1 VNPLTDITCVRQV
14 SRRQGN
20 TRVSVDEMQGQ
31 RSGLKVGFSPGS
43 PKKSES
49 PLAHGSGDES
59 LNPYFPSKEGVKQ
72 QGILNRTLNTLNL
85 FKVRQASLAESKQ
98 AFGYDSDETSV
109 T

>member
-1 VNPLTDITCVRQV
+1 
-14 SRRQGN
+14 
-20 TRVSVDEMQGQ
+20 MQGQ